1 MKRSLIQLIK
11 AFSILTMTIF
21 FLSGC
26 TNPVANIDPALA
38 NTADDD
44 YTIGYANMINL
55 DAAEKHQNTDV
66 LYGVSKLQIMYGEYG
81 KALETINRAMT
92 FSNHVGLIAN
102 KVNMLE
108 RLGDYEGR
116 DALLSQVLS
125 EQQARYPEMDI
136 EEQLYYNYL
145 LISNFENEL
154 AIENYMTLLSSELAD
169 PYLDEIY
176 NNIGWAYLNLYDYDN
191 ALIYCTKSLEITP
204 DDSITLSN
212 LGNCYYGLGD
222 YESAVTYYEQSMNS
236 DPYNSYGIYGYASAN
251 QYLENYDDAIFGWSK
266 YIELL
271 PGDVDGWDG
280 LYACYLATED
290 LAGQE
295 NCLATLVGLA
305 PDVRSYA
312 YDYLIVQQELGNP
325 IDPAV
330 SLAGYRDAMGDFE
343 ADRLYADFTY
353 NYVSDIEGATLYE
366 DLLTYQGLAYTDYSA
381 LAEDVNYLGDADLLA
396 RVMDAAEGELG
407 REARLE
413 IEAYLYYYDEDAEQ
427 LIKVASEIIA
437 INPESGYGYEYLGD
451 GYYYAGDYAKAAQNY
466 GMAVLYNEDAYY
478 ASGAQV
484 DLLILLGNLTEAQRL
499 NQLFIEANP
508 DDAYGYVYQARIEM
522 RSGETERAVT
532 NLVTAISL
540 SDYLDGIFDTYEE
553 LAPLKDR
560 PELSSIGQ

>member
-11 AFSILTMTIF
+11 ALSLLTMTIF

-116 DALLSQVLS
+116 DALLSQVLT
-125 EQQARYPEMDI
+125 EQEARYPEMDI
-136 EEQLYYNYL
+136 EEKLYYNYL
-145 LISNFENEL
+145 LITNFENEL
-154 AIENYMTLLSSELAD
+154 AIENYMTISSSIYAE

-176 NNIGWAYLNLYDYDN
+176 NNIGWAYLNLNDYDN
-191 ALIYCTKSLEITP
+191 ALIYCTRSLEITP

-222 YESAVTYYEQSMNS
+222 YESAVVCYEESMNS

-251 QYLENYDDAIFGWSK
+251 QYLENYDDAIIGWSK

-271 PGDVDGWDG
+271 PDDVDGWDG

-295 NCLATLVGLA
+295 NCLTTLVGLA
-305 PDVRSYA
+305 PDVRSYV

-325 IDPAV
+325 IDPMVA
-330 SLAGYRDAMGDFE
+330 LAGYRDAMGNFE

-353 NYVSDIEGATLYE
+353 NYVSDIEGAALYE

-396 RVMDAAEGELG
+396 RVMYAAEGELG

-451 GYYYAGDYAKAAQNY
+451 GYYFAGDYAKAEQHYA
-466 GMAVLYNEDAYY
+466 MAVTLNEDAYY
-478 ASGAQV
+478 ARRAQV
-484 DLLILLGNLTEAQRL
+484 DTLILMGKLDQA
-499 NQLFIEANP
+499 NQLNHQFIDAYP
-508 DDAYGYVYQARIEM
+508 DDAFGYVYQARIVIKNGSIEK
-522 RSGETERAVT
+522 AVDY
-532 NLVTAISL
+532 LEKAISL
-540 SDYLDGIFDTYEE
+540 SNYLGDIFDTYEE